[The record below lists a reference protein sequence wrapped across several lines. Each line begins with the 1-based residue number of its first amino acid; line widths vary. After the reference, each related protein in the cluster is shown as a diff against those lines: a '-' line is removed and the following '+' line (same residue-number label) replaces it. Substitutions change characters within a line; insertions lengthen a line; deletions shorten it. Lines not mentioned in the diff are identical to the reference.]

1 MNEPNST
8 NALRTENALYQL
20 TFGRD
25 NTDSF
30 AVTLLRLRDTEPL
43 LLTNE
48 DMTPLLPSGRT
59 WAQALGWRNIFGMPF
74 VLHQQR
80 LVAVGVEH
88 IIAHQR
94 GATPVMNAYI
104 YRAEEFPSSEVAE
117 FADALDGGVG
127 VNEVSPTHGILK
139 TKATTPTQHFSTEA
153 RILRH
158 ASASYSQ
165 GGKLLFATMLLCEDR
180 LKTPGFPGPYKTSA
194 SAKSP
199 SGLKFDSYLIATTSV
214 ITSTF
219 SPLAR
224 AWLTMYKNI
233 A

>member
-1 MNEPNST
+1 MNDPSSA
-8 NALRTENALYQL
+8 NALRNQDALYQL

-30 AVTLLRLRDTEPL
+30 AVTLLRLRDTGPL

-48 DMTPLLPSGRT
+48 DVTPLLPSGST
-59 WAQALGWRNIFGMPF
+59 WAQALGWRSIFGTPL

-88 IIAHQR
+88 VIVHPR
-94 GATPVMNAYI
+94 GATPVVDAYI
-104 YRAEEFPSSEVAE
+104 YRAEEFPSLEVAK
-117 FADALDGGVG
+117 FADTLDGGVG
-127 VNEVSPTHGILK
+127 FNEVSPTYGILK
-139 TKATTPTQHFSTEA
+139 TKSTIPTQQFPTEA

-158 ASASYSQ
+158 ASASYSR
-165 GGKLLFATMLLCEDR
+165 GCKLLFATMLLCEDR
-180 LKTPGFPGPYKTSA
+180 LRTPGFPGPYTTSA
-194 SAKSP
+194 STKSA
-199 SGLKFDSYLIATTSV
+199 SCLKFDSYLIATTSV

-224 AWLTMYKNI
+224 AWLMINKKI
-233 A
+233 G